1 MFDLSWLLLKFYIPS
16 CCRAENDLG
25 TQMHQIPGWEEAAA
39 QLLRGIKWNKS
50 NMSCCPITHKMLDGT
65 KLPAGSPR
73 EKKTKSAHSPWR
85 EHSDTIWGKSG
96 IVYKELYLESLHW
109 MLLLR
114 IPIFTPTL
122 HLANKK
128 TNSQRPVDVKALIE
142 NNNININLN
151 NYISK

>member
-1 MFDLSWLLLKFYIPS
+1 MLKTI
-16 CCRAENDLG
+16 LG
-25 TQMHQIPGWEEAAA
+25 HKCIKSGGWEEAGA
-39 QLLRGIKWNKS
+39 QLSRGIKWNKS

-122 HLANKK
+122 HLVNKK
-128 TNSQRPVDVKALIE
+128 TKSQSPVPHLLVEQVGWGPRVVSTLQTWWDGR
-142 NNNININLN
+142 
-151 NYISK
+151 YSKLVLGEHDIL

>member
-25 TQMHQIPGWEEAAA
+25 TQMHQIPGCEEAAA
-39 QLLRGIKWNKS
+39 QLSRGIKWNKS

-65 KLPAGSPR
+65 KLPAGSPW

-96 IVYKELYLESLHW
+96 IVYKELYLESLH
-109 MLLLR
+109 
-114 IPIFTPTL
+114 
-122 HLANKK
+122 
-128 TNSQRPVDVKALIE
+128 
-142 NNNININLN
+142 
-151 NYISK
+151 